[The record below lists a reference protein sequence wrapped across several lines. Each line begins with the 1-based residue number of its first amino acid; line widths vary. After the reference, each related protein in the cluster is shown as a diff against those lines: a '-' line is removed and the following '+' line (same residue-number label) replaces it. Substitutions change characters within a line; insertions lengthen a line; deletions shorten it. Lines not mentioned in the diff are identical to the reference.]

1 MFVTVACVVACVTVA
16 LPGVAA
22 QDDPGDPVNIYGSV
36 ADETGTPAP
45 VGTTINAVVDGEVE
59 DSLTVDDAGS
69 FGGPDAFAERLVVN
83 TGAGETVTFTVAG
96 MTGPTAAETVALGEA
111 GSVVEVNLTFPAETF
126 AESAD
131 LAGVSLLLGQTSIGV
146 GSTTGAAV
154 TANFTDDSQTDVTD
168 VATVESLDPDVATV
182 EEGAIT
188 AQSPGTATIQASYT
202 VDGSKATDTVEVTV
216 EAAGEPLFEVT
227 GVDVPETTAPDE
239 QFDVTVTVTNAG
251 DAAGGVT
258 VTHEFGGLETETT
271 LDLAPGETESLPL
284 STVAPDEPGTFEHT
298 VGTPDDSDT
307 GVTTVESDDD
317 PDNGQDDGDDSGNG
331 EQNDDGEDSG
341 DSEQDG
347 DGADNGDDGD
357 DNGDGGSDDG
367 DSGDSGSDGGDSGT
381 DDGDSGSDGG
391 DSETDDGDSGSD
403 GGDRGSDGGGDSGT
417 DDGDSGSDGGDRGSD
432 GGDSGT
438 DDGDSGT
445 NDGGNNS
452 SGNGQDNGTDNDGT
466 DDDDTGDDDTGADND
481 PDGGSDDGLGPGFGI
496 AVAVCGLLG
505 LLGVGLGRG

>member
-1 MFVTVACVVACVTVA
+1 MGAWLSARRCALVFVTVACAVACVTVA

-22 QDDPGDPVNIYGSV
+22 QDDPGEPVNIYGSV

-96 MTGPTAAETVALGEA
+96 VAGPTAAETVALGEA
-111 GSVVEVNLTFPAETF
+111 GSVVEVNLTFPGETF

-131 LAGVSLLLGQTSIGV
+131 LAGVSLSLGQTSIGV
-146 GSTTGAAV
+146 GATTGAAV

-182 EEGAIT
+182 SGTTIVGE
-188 AQSPGTATIQASYT
+188 SPGTATIQASYT

-227 GVDVPETTAPDE
+227 GVDVPGTTAPDE

-271 LDLAPGETESLPL
+271 LDLAPGGTESLPL

-307 GVTTVESDDD
+307 AVTTVESDGD

-331 EQNDDGEDSG
+331 EQDD
-341 DSEQDG
+341 
-347 DGADNGDDGD
+347 DGADNGDSGSDG
-357 DNGDGGSDDG
+357 GDGESDDG
-367 DSGDSGSDGGDSGT
+367 DSGTDGGDSGSDGGDSGS
-381 DDGDSGSDGG
+381 DDGDSGSDN
-391 DSETDDGDSGSD
+391 GDSGSD
-403 GGDRGSDGGGDSGT
+403 DSSGGSDNGDSGT
-417 DDGDSGSDGGDRGSD
+417 SG
-432 GGDSGT
+432 
-438 DDGDSGT
+438 
-445 NDGGNNS
+445 GGNNS
-452 SGNGQDNGTDNDGT
+452 SGNGQDNGTDDDDTG
-466 DDDDTGDDDTGADND
+466 DDDTGDDDTGADND
-481 PDGGSDDGLGPGFGI
+481 PDGGGDDGLGPGFGI

-505 LLGVGLGRG
+505 LLGVRLGRA